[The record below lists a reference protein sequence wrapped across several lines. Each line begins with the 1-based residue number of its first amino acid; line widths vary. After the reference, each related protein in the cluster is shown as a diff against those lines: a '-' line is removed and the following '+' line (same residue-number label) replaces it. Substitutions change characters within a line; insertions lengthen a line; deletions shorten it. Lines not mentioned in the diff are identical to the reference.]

1 MAKRQNDAC
10 IIYVRAFYVHVYVFS
25 VASFIF
31 LIDTFGNYHKYK
43 WEYTVNVPTQY
54 PNIYHHVFLLTCGN
68 LMTQERCLK
77 LINVNEY
84 HFSIFSADLRML
96 GNK

>member
-1 MAKRQNDAC
+1 MSKKMAKRQNNAC
-10 IIYVRAFYVHVYVFS
+10 IIYVCTCLYVHAYVFS

-54 PNIYHHVFLLTCGN
+54 PNIYHYVFLLTCGH
-68 LMTQERCLK
+68 LMTLERGSK
-77 LINVNEY
+77 LVNINEY
-84 HFSIFSADLRML
+84 HFPVFFC
-96 GNK
+96 

>member
-1 MAKRQNDAC
+1 MSVH
-10 IIYVRAFYVHVYVFS
+10 IYVHAYVFS

-54 PNIYHHVFLLTCGN
+54 PNIYHYVFLLTCGH
-68 LMTQERCLK
+68 LMTLERGSK
-77 LINVNEY
+77 LVNINEY
-84 HFSIFSADLRML
+84 HFPVFFLLI
-96 GNK
+96 